1 MSWTSCARREH
12 SAGKR
17 HGKAQDVHGKI
28 RRLLCTV
35 CDVGW
40 VGGGGP
46 LGVSPGDSITNP
58 FPFPE
63 NRSARV
69 LGPRTYIHARSKW
82 LLQGTATA
90 SWLPLL
96 MMHSVPHPDDWGW
109 GWCFLFFQ
117 LFAPLFFFVLGT
129 LKDSISS
136 SASELSIIILAS
148 SLGMF
153 CLVASTGILDICL
166 LYLLISFVFF
176 SVYECCSKLHWLV
189 FRSQLNCVPR
199 QNAFFFFL
207 SFSFFSLCWIVS
219 LFFLHIISLWIVFR
233 SLTWI
238 LSFFSVCVHPFFLV
252 LLGHVQ
258 WVF

>member
-1 MSWTSCARREH
+1 MRRGNGEQ
-12 SAGKR
+12 STRKGCT
-17 HGKAQDVHGKI
+17 
-28 RRLLCTV
+28 LLCTVSV

-40 VGGGGP
+40 VGGRGP
-46 LGVSPGDSITNP
+46 VSPGDSITNP
-58 FPFPE
+58 FSFPE

-219 LFFLHIISLWIVFR
+219 LFFFAHNFFMDSVQIIDLNSI
-233 SLTWI
+233 I
-238 LSFFSVCVHPFFLV
+238 FFSVCTSFFFGTVRACTVSV
-252 LLGHVQ
+252 LSCVLQCV
-258 WVF
+258 